1 MSDINN
7 LHEKWL
13 EDPKYKD
20 AYTEMSD
27 EFVLASA
34 IITARDHAGL
44 TQDQLATK
52 MRAKQSLIARLES
65 GSQNTTIKTLQRIA
79 EATGTHLKISF
90 E

>member
-13 EDPKYKD
+13 KDPKYKD
-20 AYTEMSD
+20 AYTGMAD

-34 IITARDHAGL
+34 IITARDYAGL